1 MAEVSLLETVKI
13 RIGITGEFQN
23 DRIQGYID
31 DIKQY
36 LLDGGVEREIVEAP
50 SSAGV
55 IVRGVYDL
63 YYNDNLSSYF
73 IERASQLSY
82 KEVDK
87 ND

>member
-1 MAEVSLLETVKI
+1 MADLSLLETAKI